1 MPGVSVRNNQKHN
14 KRIKILI
21 KIKLNA
27 RPHAWLLIWRKALS
41 TECGLAAGVCMTP
54 WAMAG
59 PAQWGLCSD
68 PGLSALWESRSPSQ
82 FICTFKNSNDH
93 KSAESSLLMSVLENI
108 FHSCPGN
115 VKYFV
120 SPFCPESAV
129 AWRPARYCSASV
141 DTQLGILT
149 QETGNNL
156 LNKGVSVIF
165 DKLCWIYF
173 IFFHHW

>member
-1 MPGVSVRNNQKHN
+1 MFSLKVLKKLNILHKVKRMSKVIVVTWSLWHRTGQGPGPRSQQPLQRWCVMVTGHHWPRHAWCQCEKQKHN

-54 WAMAG
+54 WAIAG

-82 FICTFKNSNDH
+82 FIHSKIQMII
-93 KSAESSLLMSVLENI
+93 KVLN
-108 FHSCPGN
+108 HHCWCP
-115 VKYFV
+115 F
-120 SPFCPESAV
+120 
-129 AWRPARYCSASV
+129 
-141 DTQLGILT
+141 
-149 QETGNNL
+149 
-156 LNKGVSVIF
+156 
-165 DKLCWIYF
+165 
-173 IFFHHW
+173 